1 VTQIVG
7 VVHGIS
13 AALAVA
19 GGFYLAGLIVT
30 PHRWIVAL
38 GFLPFPVIG
47 ASLYVVVCVVAV
59 RVWHVPVTGM
69 MALFAI
75 SLAILSML
83 RFEETKAAIVRHLGT
98 RACAAAVLV
107 FAIFYTVVY
116 VIGRAPEEELFL
128 PPALSEHINLVTYA
142 RYARQLLKFGSPN
155 LEAAAFDF
163 SRAPGVAA
171 ILAGFSAFYRDDS
184 LRAAV
189 PLHFAVV
196 ALVGVGACNLFR
208 ALFRLSTMAS
218 LTVAGI
224 LLTSAYASDFAR
236 AYRLDT
242 AMATVIVSYLMW
254 ASARL
259 HEDAPM
265 GALTLA
271 LASGYA
277 LLLLTDAS
285 ALPVVIAI
293 QAVLI
298 GARMFGSRTASRI
311 AVASAAAMGVALSAF
326 HGQMQWSLAHFTPSA
341 AFASTGI
348 VVSIVAAGGLAYLAL
363 NVDWRTRLS
372 TMDQRLVA
380 ALMVYIG
387 IALILGNVVARASE
401 RRRTPIRIPAEWQ
414 NVERLAE
421 RSPRQVTMKLGR
433 DPRGIFTAVTRYYL
447 PTTKVE
453 IIPPGVRIPD
463 YGAASRE
470 NPLLIH
476 NFSCEAAGHGDV
488 MAIPEVGCALFAP
501 PTVALDAIYPFDRV
515 HLAVEFDNM
524 SDPESGGRR
533 STGEPISLLL
543 MADPERVR
551 VDTPLYVNLLVKPLQ
566 PGDAHAERLMFTL
579 ATQKR
584 AVSAVS
590 DVSQSG
596 WISIPIST
604 ADWARNRIWVLPI
617 SIEFPDGGAM
627 LFQELSLNAIAR
639 GTVAQ

>member
-1 VTQIVG
+1 MTQIVG

-13 AALAVA
+13 AALALV
-19 GGFYLAGLIVT
+19 GGFYLAGLMIT
-30 PHRWIVAL
+30 PQRWIAAL
-38 GFLPFPVIG
+38 GFPPFAVIG
-47 ASLYVVVCVVAV
+47 ASLYVVVCVVAT
-59 RVWHVPVTGM
+59 RLWHVPVTGM

-83 RFEETKAAIVRHLGT
+83 RFGETKAAIARHLAT
-98 RACAAAVLV
+98 RSFAASVLV
-107 FAIFYTVVY
+107 FATFYAVVY
-116 VIGRAPEEELFL
+116 VIGRPPEQELFL

-142 RYARQLLKFGSPN
+142 RYARQLLKFGSPD

-196 ALVGVGACNLFR
+196 AFIGLGAFNLFR
-208 ALFRLSTMAS
+208 ALFRLSTIAS

-259 HEDAPM
+259 HQDAPM

-271 LASGYA
+271 LAPGYA
-277 LLLLTDAS
+277 LLLLIDAS
-285 ALPVVIAI
+285 ALPVVIAL

-298 GARMFGSRTASRI
+298 GARMFASRTASRI
-311 AVASAAAMGVALSAF
+311 AVASAVAMAAALSAC
-326 HGQMQWSLAHFTPSA
+326 HGQVQWALAHFTPSA

-348 VVSIVAAGGLAYLAL
+348 VVSIVAVGGLTYLAL
-363 NVDWRTRLS
+363 KVDWRTHLS
-372 TMDQRLVA
+372 AVDQRLVA

-387 IALILGNVVARASE
+387 IALILANVAARASE
-401 RRRTPIRIPAEWQ
+401 RRRAPIRVPAGWQ

-421 RSPRQVTMKLGR
+421 RSPRLVTMKLGR
-433 DPRGIFTAVTRYYL
+433 DPRGVFSAVTRYYL
-447 PTTKVE
+447 PTTKLQ

-470 NPLLIH
+470 NPLLIQ
-476 NFSCEAAGHGDV
+476 NFGCEAAGHGDV
-488 MAIPEVGCALFAP
+488 IAIPEVGCALFAP
-501 PTVALDAIYPFDRV
+501 PTVSLDTSYHFDRV

-524 SDPESGGRR
+524 SNAKNGGRE
-533 STGEPISLLL
+533 STGKRISLSL
-543 MADPERVR
+543 MADPERLR
-551 VDTPLYVNLLVKPLQ
+551 VDTPLYVNLLVKPSQ
-566 PGDAHAERLMFTL
+566 PADAHAERLVFTFDS
-579 ATQKR
+579 QKR
-584 AVSAVS
+584 AVSN
-590 DVSQSG
+590 VSQSG
-596 WISIPIST
+596 WISIPISA
-604 ADWARNRIWVLPI
+604 ADWSRGRIWVLPI
-617 SIEFPDGGAM
+617 AIEFPDGGAI
-627 LFQELSLNAIAR
+627 LFQQLSLSEIAR
-639 GTVAQ
+639 GTVAH